1 MRLFEDEVTL
11 GKELNDF
18 TAQHKKNLGLVSLDV
33 PLLSNLDVWVNIA
46 LIKQYHENL
55 SADKAQKLVLSYL
68 ARYGLED
75 ISSKRNPA
83 LTNKERFCAMLLR
96 AAMVMDAMVVIDRPF
111 TIIPDVQDDRF
122 IYETLKAVD
131 DSYRECHIFDY
142 IWSKDRYK
150 MIDI

>member
-1 MRLFEDEVTL
+1 LRLFEDEVIL

-55 SADKAQKLVLSYL
+55 SADKAQKLVLGYL

-75 ISSKRNPA
+75 ISGKRNPA
-83 LTNKERFCAMLLR
+83 LTNKERFCVMLLR

-111 TIIPDVQDDRF
+111 TIIPDAQDDRF

>member
-142 IWSKDRYK
+142 IWSKERYN

>member
-1 MRLFEDEVTL
+1 LRLFEDEVTL